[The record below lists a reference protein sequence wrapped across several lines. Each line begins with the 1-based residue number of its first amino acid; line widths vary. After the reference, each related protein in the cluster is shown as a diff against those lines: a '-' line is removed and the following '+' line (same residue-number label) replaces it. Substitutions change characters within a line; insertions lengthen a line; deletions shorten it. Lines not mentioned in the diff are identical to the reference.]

1 MAGNRKL
8 AWSFSPFKGHFV
20 GALNTTLSYKKMLS
34 MTKMW
39 RFLRAFSVVDF
50 SAVGFL
56 DFLKTQRQKSLFLHK
71 SDFHWQSN
79 AFLWFDFQTH
89 GFFLSRK
96 KCIGVMFSSI
106 RKAKKT
112 LTTRGLFISTLS
124 HVKLIAETRVYMPQK
139 HEICGYFFTV
149 FRRFSR
155 KNIIKD
161 ILQEMKNGLSL
172 RQRQLQVIMY
182 YIITWAFH
190 KQYKLQTKRMHIPRK
205 NEQYF
210 YFSLP
215 LKATEIFPSYY
226 FEATL
231 E

>member
-1 MAGNRKL
+1 MQNRECIVFERTRDTEQRIHEPCANRRAFSVRMRHPLNDNSVGTSNLMAGNRKL

-89 GFFLSRK
+89 GF
-96 KCIGVMFSSI
+96 
-106 RKAKKT
+106 
-112 LTTRGLFISTLS
+112 
-124 HVKLIAETRVYMPQK
+124 
-139 HEICGYFFTV
+139 
-149 FRRFSR
+149 
-155 KNIIKD
+155 
-161 ILQEMKNGLSL
+161 
-172 RQRQLQVIMY
+172 
-182 YIITWAFH
+182 
-190 KQYKLQTKRMHIPRK
+190 
-205 NEQYF
+205 
-210 YFSLP
+210 
-215 LKATEIFPSYY
+215 SYQGRNAS
-226 FEATL
+226 E
-231 E
+231 

>member
-1 MAGNRKL
+1 MAKQCI
-8 AWSFSPFKGHFV
+8 
-20 GALNTTLSYKKMLS
+20 S
-34 MTKMW
+34 M
-39 RFLRAFSVVDF
+39 V
-50 SAVGFL
+50 
-56 DFLKTQRQKSLFLHK
+56 
-71 SDFHWQSN
+71 
-79 AFLWFDFQTH
+79 WFPNSW
-89 GFFLSRK
+89 FFLSRK
-96 KCIGVMFSSI
+96 KCIGVMFSSL

-172 RQRQLQVIMY
+172 RQRQLQVMMY

-190 KQYKLQTKRMHIPRK
+190 QLTCRQNKCTMKKRKLLLFFCTSKRYRD
-205 NEQYF
+205 
-210 YFSLP
+210 FS
-215 LKATEIFPSYY
+215 
-226 FEATL
+226 
-231 E
+231 